1 MGSVFK
7 NVRMYDLVYLFCYY
21 VKEVNPSSHVGTCLN
36 ILMNACRVKGMH
48 HTLCIYMRHT
58 EEAVTVCT
66 TWEQHHTAHEAMWIP
81 QRLPLLAPP
90 FLSHHSQWASQ
101 CLPASLYLS
110 NPLRLDP
117 TPPTAPTQ
125 SDNPIRT
132 HGQLTS
138 RDAESMFAYRLEIR
152 NVRAHKWDK
161 KDAFLVRFKMQ
172 IHAREW
178 YCTHWSSFNASRGT
192 EYYGTSVLVYKT
204 GLKSAPVCPKMKNH
218 SVYLNKARRLCQ

>member
-1 MGSVFK
+1 MCKKLSNK
-7 NVRMYDLVYLFCYY
+7 YTTYL
-21 VKEVNPSSHVGTCLN
+21 KEVNPSSHVGTCLD
-36 ILMNACRVKGMH
+36 ILMKACRVKVMH
-48 HTLCIYMRHT
+48 HTLCICMRHS

-66 TWEQHHTAHEAMWIP
+66 TWEQHHTAHQAMWIL
-81 QRLPLLAPP
+81 QRLLHWHLPSPP
-90 FLSHHSQWASQ
+90 SHHSQWASQ

-161 KDAFLVRFKMQ
+161 TMHSQDILKCKSMP
-172 IHAREW
+172 E
-178 YCTHWSSFNASRGT
+178 SGT
-192 EYYGTSVLVYKT
+192 AHTRAHLTLHLALSIMVQVY
-204 GLKSAPVCPKMKNH
+204 
-218 SVYLNKARRLCQ
+218 